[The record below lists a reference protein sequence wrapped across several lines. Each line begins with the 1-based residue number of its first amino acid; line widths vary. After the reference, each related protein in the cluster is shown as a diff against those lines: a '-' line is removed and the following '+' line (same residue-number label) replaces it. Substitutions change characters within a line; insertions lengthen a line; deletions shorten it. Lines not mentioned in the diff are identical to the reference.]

1 MRLIEIRSRAVSRRL
16 AGALGVGGVTG
27 NRALTRCSTGCIR
40 ERDVVVEDDA
50 ELDDAEEHH
59 EQDRQDE
66 GELRHRLPSLVLD
79 CVLQM
84 HFRLPLRKIR
94 GALAARRG
102 LRCCLGGYVNSRT
115 KLVTALAP

>member
-1 MRLIEIRSRAVSRRL
+1 MRLIEIRSGAVSRRL
-16 AGALGVGGVTG
+16 AGALRIGGVTG
-27 NRALTRCSTGCIR
+27 HRALTRCSTGCIR

-66 GELRHRLPSLVLD
+66 GELRYRLTSLVLD

-84 HFRLPLRKIR
+84 HFRPPPRKISPSP
-94 GALAARRG
+94 RRQE
-102 LRCCLGGYVNSRT
+102 R
-115 KLVTALAP
+115 APLMPRRLCD